1 MGMIG
6 KEKDKEEKDRQEAI
20 IKAFTRDFVNQLF
33 EIGSRENLPEN
44 LTFKGVNCVRTFASG
59 EAVGF
64 NIIFNKAK

>member
-1 MGMIG
+1 MIG
-6 KEKDKEEKDRQEAI
+6 KEKSEEKDRQEAI

-44 LTFKGVNCVRTFASG
+44 LTFKGVNCVRTFTSG